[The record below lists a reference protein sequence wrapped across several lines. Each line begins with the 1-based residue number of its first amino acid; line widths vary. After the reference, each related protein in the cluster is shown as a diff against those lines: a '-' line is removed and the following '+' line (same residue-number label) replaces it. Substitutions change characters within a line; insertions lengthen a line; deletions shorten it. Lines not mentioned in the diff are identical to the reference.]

1 MFELKNQK
9 PQAPT
14 DEAVRKLETSLRVL
28 KVTAEFFPGC
38 QIRQGERLE
47 DVAARSIGITREA
60 FDLTFLYL
68 RSIGAGRVIKPGE

>member
-1 MFELKNQK
+1 MFENQK

-14 DEAVRKLETSLRVL
+14 DESVRKLETCLLML
-28 KVTAEFFPGC
+28 KITSEFFPGC

-47 DVAARSIGITREA
+47 DVAARSLGITREA
-60 FDLTFLYL
+60 FDQTFLYL